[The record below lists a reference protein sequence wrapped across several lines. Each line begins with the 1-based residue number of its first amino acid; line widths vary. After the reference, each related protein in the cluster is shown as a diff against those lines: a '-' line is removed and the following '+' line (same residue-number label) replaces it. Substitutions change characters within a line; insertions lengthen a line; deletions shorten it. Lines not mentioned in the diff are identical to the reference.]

1 MVGAILYT
9 LLPCQGSSFT
19 GTHSLYCITD
29 SGGMYDMY
37 DMCDMYDMYDMCDMC
52 DMYDM
57 PGT

>member
-37 DMCDMYDMYDMCDMC
+37 DMCDMYDMYDMCDM
-52 DMYDM
+52 